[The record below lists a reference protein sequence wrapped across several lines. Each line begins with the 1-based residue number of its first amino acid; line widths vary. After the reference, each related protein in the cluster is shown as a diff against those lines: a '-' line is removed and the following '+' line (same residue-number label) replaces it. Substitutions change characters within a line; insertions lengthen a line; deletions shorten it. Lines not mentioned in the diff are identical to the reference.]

1 MISEMQHQLNATLTW
16 TTTTLS
22 LLPTAAPGTERR
34 PLSHAAITRIGES
47 APLIALCDL
56 THVTLV
62 RVSIAASSSGSGG
75 ARAMSSSLLASFAVG
90 GSLLFSPAAGMVRQ
104 PAKSSGTPSWHV
116 PVLQQLL
123 ITHSLAGTPCNAIK
137 RCGHASVCAHACM
150 RVCMCVCIGCVLCV
164 CWLCAMRALGVFLLR
179 CVRAG
184 RGRQRVGDC
193 HTCQRAPQARARAF
207 CSPSPSLRR
216 RTWACWSAG
225 LPLRSAHTPSQ

>member
-137 RCGHASVCAHACM
+137 RCGHASVCAHVVWCGAVWCGVVWCGVVWCGVVWCGVVWCGVVGGARVRARMRACACACACAL
-150 RVCMCVCIGCVLCV
+150 RVHWVCVVCVLVVCYACVGCVSAA
-164 CWLCAMRALGVFLLR
+164 LCA
-179 CVRAG
+179 
-184 RGRQRVGDC
+184 
-193 HTCQRAPQARARAF
+193 
-207 CSPSPSLRR
+207 
-216 RTWACWSAG
+216 CW
-225 LPLRSAHTPSQ
+225 